1 MKVKYYKDADLLS
14 IRVSKKLFEYAVQEG
29 DVIVHYTKK
38 GDPVLIEILD
48 AADFLKKSA
57 QVLPVKLKRDIF
69 SESTA
74 VAHRIK

>member
-14 IRVSKKLFEYAVQEG
+14 IRVSKKLFEHAVQEG

-48 AADFLKKSA
+48 AAKFLKQSA
-57 QVLPVKLKRDIF
+57 QALPVKVRREML
-69 SESTA
+69 ESSVA